1 MVMNNYVRL
10 STARNERVFGARW
23 SNVPSRSRHL
33 SNAIEHDASHKL
45 HLNPAA
51 VEEKCENE
59 NQLEIFK
66 ISQRR
71 KIEFRKQS
79 NFYQSFL
86 RANFIEYCFRLLF
99 KSETKFDFKSI
110 MARFRI

>member
-1 MVMNNYVRL
+1 MNEF
-10 STARNERVFGARW
+10 SEPDE
-23 SNVPSRSRHL
+23 NVPSRSRHL
-33 SNAIEHDASHKL
+33 SNAIEHDWTRCIAQIAFESCS
-45 HLNPAA
+45 

-66 ISQRR
+66 IWLWR
-71 KIEFRKQS
+71 KIEFQKQS

-110 MARFRI
+110 TPV